1 MKTSENKNLNA
12 KPTETENGN
21 TMLPPTPGLA
31 HSRDTT
37 EHMSLTEVIKNYSKL
52 YSFS

>member
-1 MKTSENKNLNA
+1 MRTSESKSSSA

-21 TMLPPTPGLA
+21 MMPPPTPGLA

-37 EHMSLTEVIKNYSKL
+37 EDHRDQPKTDLPDPSGA
-52 YSFS
+52 

>member
-1 MKTSENKNLNA
+1 MHNPILTKTSESKNSNA

-21 TMLPPTPGLA
+21 TMLPPTPGHA

-37 EHMSLTEVIKNYSKL
+37 EHSDDRLL
-52 YSFS
+52 